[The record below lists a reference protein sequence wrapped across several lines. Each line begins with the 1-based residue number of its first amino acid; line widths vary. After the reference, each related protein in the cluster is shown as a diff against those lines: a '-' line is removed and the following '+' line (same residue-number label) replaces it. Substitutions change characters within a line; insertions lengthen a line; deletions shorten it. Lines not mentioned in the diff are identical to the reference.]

1 MVETAPGTI
10 HASRFRRA
18 MRRHGFDGFLL
29 APLVLCTLGL
39 TLFPIGQT
47 ILLSLRDRLTGALPV
62 LGNYRAIINADQFGG
77 ALFNTLFLTLVGLS
91 CELLAGLVIAMI
103 LTRKFRG
110 RGFLRAM
117 LLVPMGVPT
126 LVSAVNMTY
135 IFNSVGYLNE
145 LLYRLGLIRLPVDWA
160 SGGII
165 TLLTIVL
172 ADMWKVTPF
181 VTLVLLAGLESI
193 PETLYEACAMDG
205 TTSWQRFRYVTLP
218 LLKPA
223 ITMVMVLRAIDAF
236 RIFDLPLV
244 LAGRNT
250 PVLATYAYYEYN
262 TYNNPYTSAAA
273 STILMGIIAVFVV
286 CYLLLME
293 RNADAR

>member
-1 MVETAPGTI
+1 MTDLVPDAVRAP
-10 HASRFRRA
+10 RFKRAVRRY
-18 MRRHGFDGFLL
+18 GFDGLLL
-29 APLVLCTLGL
+29 APLVLCTLSL
-39 TLFPIGQT
+39 TLLPVGQT

-62 LGNYRAIINADQFGG
+62 LANHRAIVNADQFSS

-91 CELLAGLVIAMI
+91 LELLAGLVIAMI
-103 LTRKFRG
+103 LTRRFRG

-145 LLYRLGLIRLPVDWA
+145 FLYRLGLIRLPVDWA
-160 SGGII
+160 SGGIV

-193 PETLYEACAMDG
+193 PEALYEACAMDG
-205 TTSWQRFRYVTLP
+205 ATSWQRFRYVTLP
-218 LLKPA
+218 LLKPS

-293 RNADAR
+293 RRDDAR

>member
-1 MVETAPGTI
+1 VIEAVSGTI
-10 HASRFRRA
+10 HASGFKRA
-18 MRRHGFDGFLL
+18 MRRYGFDGVLL

-47 ILLSLRDRLTGALPV
+47 IILSLRDRLTGALPV
-62 LGNYRAIINADQFGG
+62 LANYRAIVNADQFGG

-91 CELLAGLVIAMI
+91 LELLAGLIVAMI
-103 LTRKFRG
+103 LTRKFKG
-110 RGFLRAM
+110 RGLLRAM

-126 LVSAVNMTY
+126 LVSAVNMTF
-135 IFNSVGYLNE
+135 IFNGVGYLNE
-145 LLYRLGLIRLPVDWA
+145 LLFRLDLIRLPIDWA
-160 SGGII
+160 SGGVI
-165 TLLTIVL
+165 TLLTIVF

-193 PETLYEACAMDG
+193 PEALYEACAMDG

-218 LLKPA
+218 LLKPS

-250 PVLATYAYYEYN
+250 HVLATYAYYAYI

-293 RNADAR
+293 RSDSGR